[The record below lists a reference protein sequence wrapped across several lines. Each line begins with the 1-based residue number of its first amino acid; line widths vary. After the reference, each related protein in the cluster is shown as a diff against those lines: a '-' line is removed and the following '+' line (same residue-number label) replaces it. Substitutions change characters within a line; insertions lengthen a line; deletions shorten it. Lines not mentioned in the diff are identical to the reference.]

1 MNMDKNEKIFIA
13 GHRGLVGSALLRNLK
28 QRGYSNFTLKT
39 SSELDLRRQSDTEV
53 FFDSERPVY
62 VFLAAAKVGGILAN
76 STYKADF
83 IYDNLAIACNII
95 NSAYKFGARKMLNLG
110 SSCIYPKFAP
120 QPLKEEYL
128 LTGPLETTNE
138 PYAIAKIAAI
148 KLCRYYNE
156 QSGTN
161 FISVMPSNLYGPN
174 DNFDLETSH
183 VLPALIRKFHE
194 AKIAGRKSVTI
205 WGTGNPSREFLHVD
219 DLADACIFLMEKYD
233 FDDIGEFINIG
244 TGHEI
249 TINEL
254 ARLISDIVGFDGEIK
269 HDITKPDGTPRK
281 VLDTSRF
288 TSLGWTARID
298 IKTGLAKTYEDFINT
313 NSA

>member
-1 MNMDKNEKIFIA
+1 MDKNEKIFIA
-13 GHRGLVGSALLRNLK
+13 GHQGLVGSALLRNLK

-39 SSELDLRRQSDTEV
+39 SAELDLTRQSDTED
-53 FFDSERPVY
+53 FFESERPAY

-76 STYKADF
+76 KTYKADF

-95 NSAYKFGARKMLNLG
+95 NSAYKFGARKVLNLG

-128 LTGPLETTNE
+128 LTGPLETSNE
-138 PYAIAKIAAI
+138 PYAIAKIVAI

-156 QSGTN
+156 QFGTN
-161 FISVMPSNLYGPN
+161 FISAMPSNLYGPN
-174 DNFDLETSH
+174 DNFDPETSH

-194 AKIAGRKSVTI
+194 AKVSGRKYVTI
-205 WGTGNPSREFLHVD
+205 WGTGEPSREFLHVD
-219 DLADACIFLMEKYD
+219 DLADACILLMERYD
-233 FDDIGEFINIG
+233 FNDIGEFINIG
-244 TGHEI
+244 SGNEI

-254 ARLISDIVGFDGEIK
+254 ARLISAMVGFDGEIK

-281 VLDTSRF
+281 ILDTSLI
-288 TSLGWTARID
+288 TSLGWKAGID
-298 IKTGLAKTYEDFINT
+298 IKTGLEKTYEDFIST
-313 NSA
+313 NST